1 MRAPLMDRFRG
12 RLQKQEERGLV
23 SKGNSSSVQ
32 VSAGGGGEGRDISG
46 EVDFTPVARVAK
58 RLRRREETMERAG
71 RAINLGTMD
80 LSVESGVAAQ
90 EVVCAGPYANEVRN
104 VDNLTNVGFE
114 LEKGAV
120 MEGVELN
127 IVEDGA
133 YGELGDGPLDGRLG
147 FHRGLKLW
155 LRMLLEDL
163 FLRIRDTWVIEEI
176 RKVER
181 ELEGLF
187 EKDEIFWRQRSRTD
201 WLVAGDCNTKFFH
214 GMKVTKLFEEGR
226 QVWDPRKVR
235 DLFLHLD
242 REAILSIPSSLRG
255 GVDY

>member
-23 SKGNSSSVQ
+23 SKGNSSSIQ

-46 EVDFTPVARVAK
+46 EVDFTPVAGVAE

-71 RAINLGTMD
+71 RAINLGLVD

-90 EVVCAGPYANEVRN
+90 EVVCAGPYVNEVRN
-104 VDNLTNVGFE
+104 VDNLTDVGFE

-120 MEGVELN
+120 IEGVELN

-155 LRMLLEDL
+155 LRM
-163 FLRIRDTWVIEEI
+163 
-176 RKVER
+176 
-181 ELEGLF
+181 
-187 EKDEIFWRQRSRTD
+187 
-201 WLVAGDCNTKFFH
+201 
-214 GMKVTKLFEEGR
+214 GMKVTELFEEGR
-226 QVWDPRKVR
+226 QVWDPRKVH

-255 GVDY
+255 GVDC

>member
-1 MRAPLMDRFRG
+1 MDRFRG

-71 RAINLGTMD
+71 RFEKLVDSNQAGDTQAINLGTMD

-155 LRMLLEDL
+155 LRM
-163 FLRIRDTWVIEEI
+163 
-176 RKVER
+176 
-181 ELEGLF
+181 
-187 EKDEIFWRQRSRTD
+187 
-201 WLVAGDCNTKFFH
+201 